1 MESKIKGNLVDV
13 HERIIYPAVITII
26 EGKIVNIEKTNE
38 VFESFIL
45 PGLID
50 SHVHIES
57 SMLTPSGFAHIAVQ
71 HGTIGVVS
79 DPHEI
84 ANVIGAEGVEF
95 MIRNG
100 KTIPFKFFFGAP
112 SCVPATEFES
122 SGGQI
127 NPEDV
132 DDLLKREDVYF
143 LSEMMNFP
151 GVINGNKEI
160 GLKIA
165 SAHKYSKPIDGHAPG
180 LTGKDLEMYIK
191 AGITTDHEC
200 VSLDEAVEKISH
212 GMRIQIREGSAA
224 RGFDL
229 FSELIGTFPEMVM
242 LCTDDLHPND
252 LVKGHINL
260 LLARGVAKGINIF
273 DLLNAAC
280 LNPVLHYNL
289 PVGLL
294 RIGDPA
300 DLIVVNDLK
309 QFEVLSTYINGELV
323 YNGDKTI
330 FNQVHSNI
338 DKEFRTKHITQDEI
352 VVPAKEDNIRVIEVF
367 DGELFTGNRVF
378 KAKIQNGIALA
389 DTRRD
394 ICKIVVVNKY
404 ELNQPAVGFITGFGL
419 KHGALAGSV
428 AHDSHNV
435 IAVGTNDEDIENA
448 INKVIDMKGG
458 LAAFSDDQNMS
469 LQLEI
474 AGLMTNRDG
483 RVVAGEYSDIENFAK
498 SLGSKLRA
506 PFMSLSFMALLV
518 IPELKIGDKG
528 LFDVA
533 NFSFTSLFVK

>member
-26 EGKIVNIEKTNE
+26 EGKIVNIERTNE
-38 VFESFIL
+38 VFENFIL

-71 HGTIGVVS
+71 HGTVGVVS

-151 GVINGNKEI
+151 GVISGNKEI

-229 FSELIGTFPEMVM
+229 FSELIGRFPEKVM

-252 LVKGHINL
+252 LVKGHINV

-280 LNPVLHYNL
+280 LNPVLHYKL

-338 DKEFRTKHITQDEI
+338 DKKFRTKHITQDEI
-352 VVPAKEDNIRVIEVF
+352 VVSAKEDNIRVIEVF

-378 KAKIQNGIALA
+378 KANIQNGIALA

-458 LAAFSDDQNMS
+458 LAAFSGGQNMS

-483 RVVAGEYSDIENFAK
+483 RVVAGEYNDIENFAK